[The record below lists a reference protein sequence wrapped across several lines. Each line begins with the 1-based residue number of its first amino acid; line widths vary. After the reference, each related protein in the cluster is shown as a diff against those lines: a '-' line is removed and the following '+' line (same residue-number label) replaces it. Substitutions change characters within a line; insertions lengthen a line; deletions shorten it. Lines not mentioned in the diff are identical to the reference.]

1 MRRLTCIKALIAG
14 CGILAA
20 THAHAQPASTSSGL
34 AASTNSG
41 QATSAGSGLA
51 YPTKP
56 VRIITSETG
65 SANDLVSRIVAQ
77 GLTASLGKQVIVDN
91 RGGVGIEI
99 AARAQADGYTLLF
112 YGSAVWTS
120 PFIRDNLPWDPLR
133 DFVAITSAVSSP
145 NVLIVHPSLPVQTTA
160 ELIALAK
167 ARPGYLNYAAGTL
180 GASPHLS
187 AELFKAMAGVDIQRI
202 PYKGTGPA
210 LVGLLAGQAHLM
222 IAGAGSV
229 SGHVKSG
236 RVRGLA
242 VTSLKPSALMP
253 GLPTLA
259 SDLPGFES
267 ASMIGF
273 FSPAKM
279 TPAMVTRLHRE
290 IVQVLNTREITGRL
304 FAAGVEII
312 GSTPREFADKIKFEM
327 DKWGKLI
334 RESRLRDL

>member
-1 MRRLTCIKALIAG
+1 MAMRTVIGFCVGSMIA
-14 CGILAA
+14 AA
-20 THAHAQPASTSSGL
+20 AHAQVQPF
-34 AASTNSG
+34 
-41 QATSAGSGLA
+41 
-51 YPTKP
+51 PVKP
-56 VRIITSETG
+56 VRIITAEAG
-65 SANDLVSRIVAQ
+65 SANDLVSRIVGQ
-77 GLTASLGKQVIVDN
+77 GLTAVWGKQVIVDN

-99 AARAQADGYTLLF
+99 AARSQPDGYTLLF

-120 PFIRDNLPWDPLR
+120 SFLRDNLPWDPVR

-145 NVLIVHPSLPVQTTA
+145 NVLMVHPSIAAQTTA

-167 ARPGYLNYAAGTL
+167 AKPGVLNYAAGTI

-187 AELFKAMAGVDIQRI
+187 AELFKAMAGVNILRR

-210 LVGLLAGQAHLM
+210 LAGLMAGQAHMM

-229 SGHVKSG
+229 SGHIKSG
-236 RVRGLA
+236 KLRGLA

-267 ASMIGF
+267 ASMMGF
-273 FSPAKM
+273 CAPAQLP
-279 TPAMVTRLHRE
+279 PAMTTRLHRD
-290 IVQVLNTREITGRL
+290 IVQVLNTREYTERL
-304 FAAGVEII
+304 FAAGVEVI
-312 GSTPREFADKIKFEM
+312 GSTPHEFAVKIKFEM

-334 RESRLRDL
+334 RDSHLRDI

>member
-1 MRRLTCIKALIAG
+1 MRK
-14 CGILAA
+14 LAA
-20 THAHAQPASTSSGL
+20 RLALHAAVTAGGCVAAVSAAQPL
-34 AASTNSG
+34 
-41 QATSAGSGLA
+41 
-51 YPTKP
+51 YPIKP
-56 VRIITSETG
+56 IRIITAEVG
-65 SANDLVSRIVAQ
+65 SANDLVSRIVGQ

-99 AARAQADGYTLLF
+99 AARAQPDGYTLLF

-120 PFIRDNLPWDPLR
+120 GFLRDNLPWDPQR

-145 NVLIVHPSLPVQTTA
+145 NVLMVHPSLPVQSTA

-167 ARPGYLNYAAGTL
+167 AKPGLLNYAAGTI

-187 AELFKAMAGVDIQRI
+187 AELFKAMAGVNILRI

-210 LVGLLAGQAHLM
+210 LAGLIAGQAHMM

-229 SGHVKSG
+229 TGHVKSG
-236 RVRGLA
+236 KVRGLA

-259 SDLPGFES
+259 EILPGYES
-267 ASMIGF
+267 ASMMGF
-273 FSPAKM
+273 FAPAHLP
-279 TPAMVTRLHRE
+279 PAMVTRLHGEVLR
-290 IVQVLNTREITGRL
+290 VLNTREITERL
-304 FAAGVEII
+304 FGAGVEVV

-334 RESRLRDL
+334 RDSRLRDL